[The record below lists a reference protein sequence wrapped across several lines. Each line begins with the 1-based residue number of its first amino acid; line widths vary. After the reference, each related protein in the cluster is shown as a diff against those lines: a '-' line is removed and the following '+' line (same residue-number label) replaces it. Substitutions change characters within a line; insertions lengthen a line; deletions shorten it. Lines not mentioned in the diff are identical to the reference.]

1 MHGSTPLL
9 GPSGNLVAVLVAH
22 TDLNEFES
30 IIRGRAEDSISES
43 QETYLVNQS
52 NLMVTE
58 SRFLENASHN
68 YFVFSEGV
76 ERCLTG
82 EDNSGINLDY
92 RGVEVIGVY
101 RLIPEWNLCLVTEQD
116 LTEAL
121 SLSRELRRTTISIGS
136 LITLLGIVGGW
147 FFSRTISEP
156 LEKLTWGAEQISE
169 GKLNLRLDLDSNDE
183 FGRLGQ
189 TFNDMAA
196 DLDHSQQI
204 TADMIEE
211 LRDLNLSLESRVED
225 RTKELKDAQLA
236 AMNMMEDAMQARRE
250 AEENEG
256 RFRALFEDSPIS
268 LWEED
273 FSQVKSYLDRL
284 SEEGVDDLES
294 YFSENPQELAHCTG
308 LIIINQVNQQ
318 TLNLFEAVDKKSL
331 LAGLDQTL
339 LPESSDS
346 IIQELAVLG
355 SGASRFSTVLPYQ
368 TLKGRRIWGNLMISI
383 PTGYEESWSK
393 VLVSIVDITEQKMAQ
408 QAIVEEKEFSEQII
422 NSIPGIFYVF
432 NTEGRFVRWNKNFA
446 EVSEYNAEEIQA
458 MHPTALFSGEDQDL
472 VAERIGEV
480 FTQGAA
486 SVMANFT
493 SKSRTQRPYFLT
505 GLRAVIDGEMM
516 LVGTGVDISE
526 RVAAEQALAEKAL
539 DLKRSNEDLEQF
551 AYVASHDLQE
561 PLRMVASYLQ
571 LLDRRFGDELSAEA
585 KEFMAFAVDGAT
597 RMKQLINDLLAF
609 SRVGTHGGDF
619 QNTDLNTV
627 VGEVHTTLLGLIE
640 DTGAIIT
647 HDELPVV
654 AADETQMKQ
663 LYQNLIG
670 NAIKFRKDGQAPG
683 VHLGAEKKN
692 GLWQMSVSDNG
703 IGLDAQYKDR
713 IFVLFQRLHGA
724 EKYQGTGIG
733 LAVSKRI
740 VERHGGRI
748 WVESQPGEGATFFFH
763 SPGVNNM
770 LRLDFFINLPDE
782 VLVIMKIGSEEFK
795 NMESKY
801 SRDLIE

>member
-1 MHGSTPLL
+1 
-9 GPSGNLVAVLVAH
+9 
-22 TDLNEFES
+22 
-30 IIRGRAEDSISES
+30 
-43 QETYLVNQS
+43 
-52 NLMVTE
+52 
-58 SRFLENASHN
+58 
-68 YFVFSEGV
+68 
-76 ERCLTG
+76 
-82 EDNSGINLDY
+82 
-92 RGVEVIGVY
+92 
-101 RLIPEWNLCLVTEQD
+101 
-116 LTEAL
+116 
-121 SLSRELRRTTISIGS
+121 
-136 LITLLGIVGGW
+136 
-147 FFSRTISEP
+147 
-156 LEKLTWGAEQISE
+156 
-169 GKLNLRLDLDSNDE
+169 
-183 FGRLGQ
+183 
-189 TFNDMAA
+189 
-196 DLDHSQQI
+196 
-204 TADMIEE
+204 
-211 LRDLNLSLESRVED
+211 
-225 RTKELKDAQLA
+225 
-236 AMNMMEDAMQARRE
+236 
-250 AEENEG
+250 
-256 RFRALFEDSPIS
+256 
-268 LWEED
+268 
-273 FSQVKSYLDRL
+273 
-284 SEEGVDDLES
+284 
-294 YFSENPQELAHCTG
+294 
-308 LIIINQVNQQ
+308 
-318 TLNLFEAVDKKSL
+318 
-331 LAGLDQTL
+331 
-339 LPESSDS
+339 
-346 IIQELAVLG
+346 
-355 SGASRFSTVLPYQ
+355 
-368 TLKGRRIWGNLMISI
+368 
-383 PTGYEESWSK
+383 
-393 VLVSIVDITEQKMAQ
+393 
-408 QAIVEEKEFSEQII
+408 
-422 NSIPGIFYVF
+422 
-432 NTEGRFVRWNKNFA
+432 
-446 EVSEYNAEEIQA
+446 

-493 SKSRTQRPYFLT
+493 SKTGTQRPYFLT

-713 IFVLFQRLHGA
+713 IFVLFHTCLP
-724 EKYQGTGIG
+724 
-733 LAVSKRI
+733 LSKTSWI
-740 VERHGGRI
+740 
-748 WVESQPGEGATFFFH
+748 
-763 SPGVNNM
+763 
-770 LRLDFFINLPDE
+770 
-782 VLVIMKIGSEEFK
+782 
-795 NMESKY
+795 
-801 SRDLIE
+801 